1 LVVGKGNEYIVHMGK
16 VREYVWKEKGVIE
29 MGRYGVGERKWMCV
43 NVERGILRSSIFN
56 FMCNGMGEKRLLGLV
71 ESVIRS
77 WIQKDYEFWGIC
89 RDEWRWCIIR

>member
-1 LVVGKGNEYIVHMGK
+1 VNEYILHMGK

-71 ESVIRS
+71 ESMYQLVLES
-77 WIQKDYEFWGIC
+77 S
-89 RDEWRWCIIR
+89 DECN